1 MKILAFF
8 SLGILSLTLFA
19 ENLGSENFE
28 SYTEGL
34 TINELSE
41 SGVSGSSLGIWK
53 TGASDMSV
61 IAVDENKNHYL
72 KFETN
77 GDTITNEF
85 SASENINSCVN
96 EGDILIFE
104 SEVQFVPVDEIDERY
119 ASSIE
124 GNDSMKFALYTY
136 EDLNDT
142 NVQTNLV
149 LYHSYFDVEKNSI
162 ACTNDIL
169 MAVDDNAEL
178 NLHDPEIVHEI
189 RIEMKK
195 FDSDRSIFRVFVD
208 GYAMCATNGIIRG
221 AQTLAPPP
229 GNEILKN
236 RTWFGSVNEPGMNKI
251 SSLTISG
258 SGLIDNISLSSASPD
273 SFPSATVA
281 WDKSN
286 GKDFDIFLDSDF
298 TGNPVS
304 GNSMT
309 LVDGGIIYIKL
320 ADNADYHFADTT
332 TTAGLVVEGSAY
344 AIYTYEYSD
353 SMVLDDDGTVHI
365 TLDLVF
371 HDGDKATCLDCGY
384 IPPDYVVSWTLTDGT
399 CYDGDTLLASSSTT
413 FGYGTTKTLTFKAN
427 GDLILG
433 FVSVNGNPLTFEAN
447 STSLSIEVTES
458 STIIVGFKERP
469 KENFA
474 ENDVIYES
482 DGSSVTLTEAQA
494 QWLNAIRTAN
504 GLTYEEVTE
513 RIAEETDEY
522 TFAQEYLLNTNPM
535 ANTEVIFE
543 VSEITVN
550 EEGIDVEI
558 TLIRTEDGT
567 DLTSDING
575 TLKIMTS
582 SDLSNGFTR
591 EISVDFNDVST
602 LETQSFS
609 TADTFFKAIIK

>member
-1 MKILAFF
+1 MKILAFLSF
-8 SLGILSLTLFA
+8 GILSLTLFA

-77 GDTITNEF
+77 RDIITNEF
-85 SASENINSCVN
+85 SASENINSRVN

-142 NVQTNLV
+142 NVKTNLV

-178 NLHDPEIVHEI
+178 NFNDSNLKHTI
-189 RIEMKK
+189 RIELKK
-195 FDSDRSIFRVFVD
+195 FDSTRTIFSVFVD
-208 GYAMCATNGIIRG
+208 GYVMCATNGIIRS
-221 AQTLAPPP
+221 AQSLIPPD
-229 GNEILKN
+229 NDIIKN
-236 RTWFGSVNEPGMNKI
+236 RTWFGTVNEGDKNEI
-251 SSLTISG
+251 SALNLSG
-258 SGLIDNISLSSASPD
+258 SGTIDNINLTHESPQAL
-273 SFPSATVA
+273 PNATVM

-286 GKDFDIFLDSDF
+286 GKDFGVFLDSDF

-309 LVDGGIIYIKL
+309 LADGGIIYIKL

-332 TTAGLVVEGSAY
+332 TTAGLVVEGSVY

-384 IPPDYVVSWTLTDGT
+384 IPPDYVASWTLTDGT
-399 CYDGDTLLASSSTT
+399 CYDGDTLLTSSSTT
-413 FGYGTTKTLTFKAN
+413 FEYGTTKTLTFKAN

-433 FVSVNGNPLTFEAN
+433 FVSVNGNTLSFEAN
-447 STSLSIEVTES
+447 STSISIEVTES
-458 STIIVGFKERP
+458 STIIVRFKERP
-469 KENFA
+469 KESFA

-494 QWLNAIRTAN
+494 EWLNAIRTAN

-513 RIAEETDEY
+513 RIAGETDEY
-522 TFAQEYLLNTNPM
+522 TFTQEYLLNTNPM